1 MKTCPNCNEEVEDS
15 FELCWNCNY
24 SFSENKVVEIEYASE
39 VNTLKLKCLRCHTA
53 MQFVGNSR
61 FHEGTQF
68 GVLGN
73 LFELFENRQSFD
85 LYACPSCGK
94 VEFFMPQK

>member
-1 MKTCPNCNEEVEDS
+1 MKTCPNCAVEVEDS
-15 FELCWNCNY
+15 FDLCWNCMY
-24 SFSENKVVEIEYASE
+24 SFPDKQVVEIEDYE
-39 VNTLKLKCLRCHTA
+39 PKGKTIKCLRCNTA
-53 MQFVGNSR
+53 MELAGNFK
-61 FHEGTQF
+61 FHEGTQL

-85 LYACPSCGK
+85 LYTCATCGK

>member
-1 MKTCPNCNEEVEDS
+1 MKTYPNCNEEVEDS
-15 FELCWNCNY
+15 YDLCWNCNY
-24 SFSENKVVEIEYASE
+24 SFSEKHVVEIEDATI
-39 VNTLKLKCLRCHTA
+39 VNDRKLNCLRCNTTMDFA
-53 MQFVGNSR
+53 GNSR

-68 GVLGN
+68 GIFGN

-85 LYACPSCGK
+85 LYTCPACGK